1 MEGRFLWNEAL
12 SESANVSAW
21 KKMADLEEISDL
33 QKKKE
38 KHLIKLISI

>member
-12 SESANVSAW
+12 SESANFSAW

-33 QKKKE
+33 QKKKG
-38 KHLIKLISI
+38 KTSN